1 MDRREFG
8 KLVLG
13 SGVAAVVPVQGLA
26 GAAVTQAQR
35 SKYIFAVALAHNRVD
50 VSAEMISEMFNV
62 RPHTARGFIAKMVR
76 NGVVDAPNAD
86 GIARLAKPLQRIMP
100 EVVAYNPTGGYTV
113 KGPLKSLK
121 EKAAEIVEEALR
133 TEPNPAETEDINLS
147 DDDPA
152 RPEVSGAGHSAE

>member
-13 SGVAAVVPVQGLA
+13 SGVAATVPVQGIA
-26 GAAVTQAQR
+26 GAVATQAQR

-76 NGVVDAPNAD
+76 NGVVDVPNAE
-86 GIARLAKPLQRIMP
+86 GIARLAKPLQRVVP
-100 EVVAYNPTGGYTV
+100 EVVVANPAGGYTV
-113 KGPLKSLK
+113 KGPLDTLK
-121 EKAAEIVEEALR
+121 EKAIEIVEEVLDS
-133 TEPNPAETEDINLS
+133 EPN
-147 DDDPA
+147 
-152 RPEVSGAGHSAE
+152 SAQSSNDEGVLEGRLGDVGSTRYSKI